1 VRKFTYLS
9 ALVVFALYPFS
20 GNAETFSSFDSGSFS
35 ELIGTLPG
43 DGVPHVVY
51 SVDVG
56 SINAGDIVMADSE
69 AQMTNDSG
77 VPAQLAGQLILAS
90 ASTSTTGT
98 ELDEANTF
106 QLTPDMHHGNRLKGS
121 IENFLVGPSKHFI
134 NYIAWT
140 DEALTV
146 EQNHGRLQVVII
158 HP

>member
-1 VRKFTYLS
+1 MRKFLCFP
-9 ALVVFALYPFS
+9 ALVVLTLYPFS
-20 GNAETFSSFDSGSFS
+20 GNAETFDSFDSGSHS
-35 ELIGTLPG
+35 ELLGTLPG
-43 DGVPHVVY
+43 DGVPHVIY

-69 AQMTNDSG
+69 AQLTNDNSA
-77 VPAQLAGQLILAS
+77 PAQLAGQLILAS

-140 DEALTV
+140 DKPLTV
-146 EQNHGRLQVVII
+146 EQNHGRLQVLII